1 MKKIVVICLLGLALF
16 GFLDKQVQT
25 AEIQKNVYAGYT
37 VDRDNALQNAIENK
51 QSNVQVGGSGEVIKI
66 LADDLKGSR
75 HQRFILK
82 IASGNTLLVA
92 HNIDLAPR
100 IDGLTVGD
108 TVEFFGV
115 YEVNNK
121 GGVIHWTHHDPRGQ
135 HQSGWLKHNRSTYQ

>member
-1 MKKIVVICLLGLALF
+1 MKKIIVICLLGLALF
-16 GFLDKQVQT
+16 GFLDKKVQT
-25 AEIQKNVYAGYT
+25 TQIVKNVYAGYT
-37 VDRDNALQNAIENK
+37 VDSDNALQNAIENK
-51 QSNVQVGGSGEVIKI
+51 QSNLQIGGSGEVIKI

-82 IASGNTLLVA
+82 IASGSTLLVA

-115 YEVNNK
+115 YEFNNK
-121 GGVIHWTHHDPRGQ
+121 GGVIHWTHYDPRGQ
-135 HQSGWLKHNRSTYQ
+135 HQSGWLKHNGNVYK

>member
-1 MKKIVVICLLGLALF
+1 MKKILVICLLGLVLF
-16 GFLDKQVQT
+16 GFLDRKVQT
-25 AEIQKNVYAGYT
+25 TQIVKNVYAGYT
-37 VDRDNALQNAIENK
+37 VGNDSELQNAIENK
-51 QSNVQVGGSGEVIKI
+51 QSNLQIGGSGYVVKI

-100 IDGLTVGD
+100 IDNLNVGD
-108 TVEFFGV
+108 SVAFYGV
-115 YEVNNK
+115 YEFNNK

-135 HQSGWLKHNRSTYQ
+135 HQSGWLKHNGSTYQ

>member
-1 MKKIVVICLLGLALF
+1 MKKILVICLLGLAIF
-16 GFLDKQVQT
+16 VFLDRKVQT
-25 AEIQKNVYAGYT
+25 TQIVQNVYAGYT
-37 VDRDNALQNAIENK
+37 VGSDSELQNAIENK
-51 QSNVQVGGSGEVIKI
+51 QSNVQIGGSGYVIKI

-100 IDGLTVGD
+100 IDNLNVGD
-108 TVEFFGV
+108 TVAFYGV
-115 YEVNNK
+115 YEFNNK

-135 HQSGWLKHNRSTYQ
+135 HQSGWLKHNGSTYQ

>member
-1 MKKIVVICLLGLALF
+1 MKKILVICLLGLAIF
-16 GFLDKQVQT
+16 VFLDRKVQT
-25 AEIQKNVYAGYT
+25 TQIVQNVYAGYI
-37 VDRDNALQNAIENK
+37 VGSDSELQNAIENK
-51 QSNVQVGGSGEVIKI
+51 QSNVQIGGSGYVIKI

-100 IDGLTVGD
+100 IDNLNVGD
-108 TVEFFGV
+108 TVAFYGV
-115 YEVNNK
+115 YEFNNK

-135 HQSGWLKHNRSTYQ
+135 HQSGWLKHNGSTYQ